1 MEKKDKTLNVPH
13 LRFPEFSGEWEMAS
27 IAECFSLYSGN
38 TPSRTQKD
46 NFVGELNWISSGEL
60 KTHYLDYTGEHIS
73 LKVAHENNL
82 RILPVGTFVIAIYG
96 LEAEGVRGTGSI
108 ITKESTISQ
117 ACMAFL
123 PKGPI
128 TSEFLYAW
136 YKKHGNLIGIK
147 YAQGTKQQNLGYEI
161 VEKLQLRFPSIA
173 EQKKLELFISLI
185 DQRIE
190 TQKKII
196 EDLKKLKAAICIFKL
211 KSHCEKEYTIRE
223 LCQSITAKQYIAN
236 EITSEGAYPIIQQGE
251 NSIAGYTDSLPFL
264 NYKKVIL
271 LGDHTLSI
279 YRPETPFLIATDGI
293 KILKPNE
300 KVIRDYFYYLLYTF
314 MPEPEGYKRHY
325 SILKDIIVPIPNI
338 KMQESIVDKLLSIDS
353 KLEIEER
360 ILELQIQQ
368 KQYLLNRLFI

>member
-1 MEKKDKTLNVPH
+1 MLQNFAGVSKANGVPSNNVVEYKIGDILISNIRPYLKKIWLANQNGGCSSDIIVLSPCENYDGSFVYYLLANDGFVSYVMSGAKGLKMPRGDKQQILKY
-13 LRFPEFSGEWEMAS
+13 GIS
-27 IAECFSLYSGN
+27 I
-38 TPSRTQKD
+38 P
-46 NFVGELNWISSGEL
+46 
-60 KTHYLDYTGEHIS
+60 S
-73 LKVAHENNL
+73 LKEQ
-82 RILPVGTFVIAIYG
+82 RKIAA
-96 LEAEGVRGTGSI
+96 L
-108 ITKESTISQ
+108 
-117 ACMAFL
+117 L
-123 PKGPI
+123 D
-128 TSEFLYAW
+128 
-136 YKKHGNLIGIK
+136 
-147 YAQGTKQQNLGYEI
+147 
-161 VEKLQLRFPSIA
+161 
-173 EQKKLELFISLI
+173 LF
-185 DQRIE
+185 DQHIE

-211 KSHCEKEYTIRE
+211 KSHCEKEYAIRE

-300 KVIRDYFYYLLYTF
+300 MVIRDYFYYLLYTF

>member
-1 MEKKDKTLNVPH
+1 MEKNNKTLNVPH
-13 LRFPEFSGEWEMAS
+13 LRFPEFSGEWESTPISTIADIIGGGTPDTSVDEYWGGNIQWFTPSEIGKEKYAYLSDRTITEAGLKNSSAKLLPQGTVLLSTRATIGECS
-27 IAECFSLYSGN
+27 IATAECTTNQGFQSL
-38 TPSRTQKD
+38 
-46 NFVGELNWISSGEL
+46 
-60 KTHYLDYTGEHIS
+60 
-73 LKVAHENNL
+73 VAKKNN
-82 RILPVGTFVIAIYG
+82 V
-96 LEAEGVRGTGSI
+96 S
-108 ITKESTISQ
+108 
-117 ACMAFL
+117 
-123 PKGPI
+123 
-128 TSEFLYAW
+128 SEFLYYIVAKIKREMLRRSCGSTFLEISANEL
-136 YKKHGNLIGIK
+136 KKIHANIPSK
-147 YAQGTKQQNLGYEI
+147 AEQ
-161 VEKLQLRFPSIA
+161 EKLVSL
-173 EQKKLELFISLI
+173 LSLI

-211 KSHCEKEYTIRE
+211 KSHCEKEYAIRE

-300 KVIRDYFYYLLYTF
+300 MVIRDYFYYLLYTF

>member
-1 MEKKDKTLNVPH
+1 MLT
-13 LRFPEFSGEWEMAS
+13 FS
-27 IAECFSLYSGN
+27 
-38 TPSRTQKD
+38 
-46 NFVGELNWISSGEL
+46 
-60 KTHYLDYTGEHIS
+60 
-73 LKVAHENNL
+73 
-82 RILPVGTFVIAIYG
+82 
-96 LEAEGVRGTGSI
+96 
-108 ITKESTISQ
+108 
-117 ACMAFL
+117 
-123 PKGPI
+123 
-128 TSEFLYAW
+128 
-136 YKKHGNLIGIK
+136 
-147 YAQGTKQQNLGYEI
+147 
-161 VEKLQLRFPSIA
+161 
-173 EQKKLELFISLI
+173 
-185 DQRIE
+185 
-190 TQKKII
+190 
-196 EDLKKLKAAICIFKL
+196 AAICIFKL

-300 KVIRDYFYYLLYTF
+300 MVNRDYFYYLLYTF